1 MALSEKQV
9 KALRAKLNHRFVK
22 TRQVQGNTLSFVEG
36 WHVIAEA
43 NRIFGFENW
52 DRQTQTPECLWSE
65 AQRGQT
71 VCFYSAKVRVTV
83 RSGEAVT
90 VREGIGTGV
99 GRSPQAEIAHELAVK
114 AAETDA
120 TKRALAT
127 FGNPFG
133 LALYDRDQHHV
144 TRPRESG
151 RSVPSLAPVT
161 LVQPDGRSVELTSL
175 EAFASATTKELASI
189 DGLEAAYAFWTQ
201 NLQTF
206 TDISRRGE
214 QGAQTIEKLVAA
226 LKDRL
231 RQLGPSQTPEGTKAD
246 GAQRSAFLIPKE
258 TRIRDRDHLAFVASQ
273 PCLVCGRRPAQAHH
287 LKFAQSRSLS
297 LKVSDE
303 YTVPL
308 CNVHHDQLHR
318 SGDERA
324 WWARNGILEP
334 LKFADRLWAA
344 SRSGKRDPY
353 ADDIS
358 QEDGTVTP
366 SSTQTARSADA
377 CKLGRGPKR
386 PPKDGA
392 KQSEV

>member
-1 MALSEKQV
+1 
-9 KALRAKLNHRFVK
+9 
-22 TRQVQGNTLSFVEG
+22 
-36 WHVIAEA
+36 
-43 NRIFGFENW
+43 
-52 DRQTQTPECLWSE
+52 
-65 AQRGQT
+65 
-71 VCFYSAKVRVTV
+71 
-83 RSGEAVT
+83 
-90 VREGIGTGV
+90 
-99 GRSPQAEIAHELAVK
+99 
-114 AAETDA
+114 
-120 TKRALAT
+120 
-127 FGNPFG
+127 
-133 LALYDRDQHHV
+133 
-144 TRPRESG
+144 
-151 RSVPSLAPVT
+151 VT

-175 EAFASATTKELASI
+175 EAFASATTKALASI

-231 RQLGPSQTPEGTKAD
+231 RQLGPSIPRTEGTEAE
-246 GAQRSAFLIPKE
+246 GSPRSAFLIPKE

-273 PCLVCGRRPAQAHH
+273 PCLVCGRTPAQAHH
-287 LKFAQSRSLS
+287 LKFAQSRSMS

-353 ADDIS
+353 ADEIS
-358 QEDGTVTP
+358 QEDGPETP

-377 CKLGRGPKR
+377 CKLGRGSKR